1 MAIIIQRAC
10 VIAFAG
16 LVAGGVHSAL
26 HPPIKLRPD
35 APPPLP
41 PARTTTGDAAPT
53 TTPAQV
59 LGLDITTPQAWDLFQ
74 QGAAFADARR
84 RDEYEAGH
92 VQGAFFLPSDLF
104 YEAKGGLPEALNY
117 IAKDQVIVIY
127 CGGGAC
133 DASHNTAKLLQQAGY
148 LHTHVMKDGY
158 PSWVAAGHPTAS
170 GAPDYETGAASPGG
184 GQ

>member
-10 VIAFAG
+10 VIAFAS

-41 PARTTTGDAAPT
+41 APRAAAGEQTQPVT
-53 TTPAQV
+53 QP

-84 RDEYEAGH
+84 RDEYLAGH

-158 PSWVAAGHPTAS
+158 PSWVQAGHPTAS
-170 GAPDYETGAASPGG
+170 GAPDYESGG